1 MTQATT
7 EPLVMHLLELRRRLL
22 RVVVVLVVLAGALL
36 GFANDIYH
44 WFAAPLLQV
53 LPEGSQMIATE
64 VASPFLTP
72 FKLTVVCAF
81 FIAIPYVLME
91 VWGFLAPALYRH
103 EKRWILPLFFSSL
116 ILFYAGIAFAYFV
129 VFPVIFAFFSLQSPE
144 GVAYTPDINQFFNTV
159 MKLFFAFGFAFQVP
173 VLTLVLTLTGAMD
186 IQQISKKRP
195 YVIVGCF
202 IVGMLLTPPDPIS
215 QAMMAVPMW
224 LLFEIGVL
232 VSRLA
237 LSFKPSDAKA

>member
-232 VSRLA
+232 VSRVA

>member
-1 MTQATT
+1 MTEAA
-7 EPLVMHLLELRRRLL
+7 EPLITHLLELRRRLL
-22 RVVVVLVVLAGALL
+22 RVIIVIIVLAGAML
-36 GFANDIYH
+36 GFANDIYQ

-72 FKLTVVCAF
+72 FKLTLVCAF
-81 FIAIPYVLME
+81 FIAVPYVLME

-116 ILFYAGIAFAYFV
+116 SLFYAGIAFAYFV
-129 VFPVIFAFFSLQSPE
+129 VFPVIFSFFSLQSPE

-173 VLTLVLTLTGAMD
+173 VFTLVLTLTGTMD
-186 IQQISKKRP
+186 IKQISQKRP
-195 YVIVGCF
+195 FVIVGCF
-202 IVGMLLTPPDPIS
+202 VIGMLLTPPDPVS

-224 LLFEIGVL
+224 LLFELGVL

-237 LSFKPSDAKA
+237 LKIKP